1 MADMTTGFFTPA
13 RRLPALVFSALVASA
28 MMPSQ
33 ASAAALPVIEQAQQC
48 DGSAQ
53 CPYFSDA
60 YLGDPA
66 FRRAFDVAVK
76 QAGLKRQ
83 YWVRQG
89 VATPLRPIQIDG
101 KPRLLSS
108 VCEPH
113 NCGHHYC
120 VLYDPDSRSM
130 VGVYVGP
137 DGKGG
142 VRTVYFGEP
151 SIAET
156 DVLNGN

>member
-1 MADMTTGFFTPA
+1 LSVLVFGVTLALAM
-13 RRLPALVFSALVASA
+13 LPA
-28 MMPSQ
+28 Q
-33 ASAAALPVIEQAQQC
+33 ASAAPVSVSEQAQQC
-48 DGSAQ
+48 DGSVR

-60 YLGDPA
+60 YQDDAA
-66 FRRAFDVAVK
+66 FRHAFDVAIK
-76 QAGLKRQ
+76 KAGLKRQ

-89 VATPLRPIQIDG
+89 VTTPLRPIDIDG

-113 NCGHHYC
+113 NCGHHYS
-120 VLYDPDSRSM
+120 VLYDPVSHSM
-130 VGVYVGP
+130 AGVYVGP

-151 SIAET
+151 SLAEA
-156 DVLNGN
+156 DLLYRN